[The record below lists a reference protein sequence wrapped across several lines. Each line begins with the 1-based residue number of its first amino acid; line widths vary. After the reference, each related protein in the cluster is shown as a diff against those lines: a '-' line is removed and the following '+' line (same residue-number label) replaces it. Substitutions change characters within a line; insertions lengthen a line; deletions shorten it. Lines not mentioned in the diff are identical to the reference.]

1 MRATQPSIAAVEAVA
16 KNYLTLVK
24 NYGHDIESRLT
35 GAHETAPW
43 NKFSYGV
50 SDRGASIRIP
60 WQVEKDGKGYAEDR
74 RPNANCDPYV
84 VTRLLTETVC
94 GAAPPPTEC
103 GVDGEAAARKA
114 AAKK

>member
-1 MRATQPSIAAVEAVA
+1 MRESYAPDRRACKAVGKKLE
-16 KNYLTLVK
+16 LHVK

-43 NKFSYGV
+43 DQFSYGV

-74 RPNANCDPYV
+74 RPNANWIRTWSPASSSTPCAVTPNDDP
-84 VTRLLTETVC
+84 R
-94 GAAPPPTEC
+94 GA
-103 GVDGEAAARKA
+103 RI
-114 AAKK
+114 